1 MKKNTVVGL
10 KKPFEIEEDP
20 LTEMLRT
27 GARRLIAEAV
37 EAELQDFLE
46 QFSEYR
52 NQQGHRQVVRNG
64 HLPERELQT
73 GIGSVTV
80 KVPKVRD
87 KSGQGIKFN
96 SALLPPYLRKTKSV
110 EDLLPWLYL
119 KGISSGD
126 FQEALRCLLG
136 PNAPGLSAWKNM
148 PPGIGAT

>member
-10 KKPFEIEEDP
+10 KKPFEIAEDP
-20 LTEMLRT
+20 LTELLRT

-73 GIGSVTV
+73 GIGSITV

-87 KSGQGIKFN
+87 KSGHGIKFN
-96 SALLPPYLRKTKSV
+96 SALLHLRVFRILCQCHRLRYFQAYLENGWSAVPMSDSSSESGASSV
-110 EDLLPWLYL
+110 QTL
-119 KGISSGD
+119 
-126 FQEALRCLLG
+126 
-136 PNAPGLSAWKNM
+136 
-148 PPGIGAT
+148 